1 MRIALVTDT
10 NSGIPAD
17 EARQLNIE
25 LLPMPFF
32 IDGKVYYEGV
42 DLSAPEFY
50 EAQASGCN
58 ITTSQPSP
66 GDVTALWD
74 RLLQDHDAVVHI
86 PMSSGL
92 SNSCATAQ
100 MLAMEYGGRVQVADV
115 RRISMTQRQAA
126 LDALRLIERGLDPV
140 QVRVRLEET
149 ALRSSIYVTPDT
161 LVYLKK
167 GGRITP
173 AAAAIGSVLN
183 IKPVLQIQGGKID
196 AFAKVRGMRQAAT
209 CMLNAL
215 HDDLNGRFAGK
226 KVKIMA
232 AYSGSDEVGER
243 WLAWMHEQF
252 PGQEICAA
260 PLSLSIACHTGPGA
274 IGLGCSE
281 YEE

>member
-66 GDVTALWD
+66 SDVTALWD

-149 ALRSSIYVTPDT
+149 ALRSRIYVTPDT

-281 YEE
+281 YEV

>member
-183 IKPVLQIQGGKID
+183 IKPVL
-196 AFAKVRGMRQAAT
+196 RSRAARST
-209 CMLNAL
+209 PLPRCAGC
-215 HDDLNGRFAGK
+215 GR
-226 KVKIMA
+226 
-232 AYSGSDEVGER
+232 R
-243 WLAWMHEQF
+243 R
-252 PGQEICAA
+252 P
-260 PLSLSIACHTGPGA
+260 AC
-274 IGLGCSE
+274 
-281 YEE
+281 

>member
-1 MRIALVTDT
+1 M
-10 NSGIPAD
+10 
-17 EARQLNIE
+17 
-25 LLPMPFF
+25 
-32 IDGKVYYEGV
+32 

-243 WLAWMHEQF
+243 WLAWIHEQF

>member
-10 NSGIPAD
+10 NSGIRPD

-42 DLSAPEFY
+42 DLSTSEFY
-50 EAQASGCN
+50 DAQASGCN

-74 RLLQDHDAVVHI
+74 RLLQNHDAIVHI

-100 MLAMEYGGRVQVADV
+100 MLALEYGGRVQVADV

-126 LDALRLIERGLDPV
+126 LDALRLIERGWDPV
-140 QVRVRLEET
+140 QIRVRLEET
-149 ALRSSIYVTPDT
+149 ALHSSIYVTPNT
-161 LVYLKK
+161 LTYLKK

-173 AAAAIGSVLN
+173 AAAAIGTVLN
-183 IKPVLQIQGGKID
+183 IKPVLQIQGGKLD
-196 AFAKVRGMRQAAT
+196 ALAKVRGMRQAT
-209 CMLNAL
+209 NCMLNAL
-215 HDDLNGRFAGK
+215 RDDLSGRFSEK
-226 KVKIMA
+226 RVKIMA
-232 AYSGSDEVGER
+232 AYSGSDEVGQH
-243 WLAWMHEQF
+243 WLNWVQKQF
-252 PGQEICAA
+252 PGQEICGA
-260 PLSLSIACHTGPGA
+260 PLSLSIGCHTGPNA

>member
-17 EARQLNIE
+17 EARQLGIE

-50 EAQASGCN
+50 EAQTSGRN

-86 PMSSGL
+86 PMSGGL
-92 SNSCATAQ
+92 SNSCSTAQ
-100 MLAMEYGGRVQVADV
+100 MLALEYGGRVQVADV
-115 RRISMTQRQAA
+115 RRISVTQRQAA

-140 QVRVRLEET
+140 QVRVRLEEN

-161 LVYLKK
+161 LTYLKK

-215 HDDLNGRFAGK
+215 RDDLNGRFAGK

-243 WLAWMHEQF
+243 WLGWMHEQF
-252 PGQEICAA
+252 PDQEICAA